1 MEPSPAQRAA
11 RDRIAAQL
19 AQAGFALPGTL
30 TVRAYACGKPGC
42 RCHADPPRL
51 HGPYAEWTR
60 KIGGKTIT
68 RRLTPRQLA
77 EYQPLFDNAKK
88 LRTLLSELQ
97 DLTLQIIETGTTR
110 EPSTPAEPEPAAPE
124 NVGEARLTC
133 GQPSSQTPF
142 AQVNPKRED
151 HSTGINLQ
159 GQVRSSLDSSHPTR
173 RMGAVAVLGGI
184 WEIAFCASPSGGT
197 SGAGHGQRL
206 QCRAGRGRAPCRRR
220 VFEHLGSAPGS
231 TPLRGG
237 RSGRGHGPDGG
248 AVQTGHRPADRG
260 LQLAE
265 QRPGHFSS
273 FWPADGIWAKTMRS
287 VGRGAQPPRLLLGRS
302 P

>member
-11 RDRIAAQL
+11 RDQIAAQL

-68 RRLTPRQLA
+68 RRLNPAELA

-97 DLTLQIIETGTTR
+97 DLTLQVIETDSTR
-110 EPSTPAEPEPAAPE
+110 EPSTPAEPEPHTPE

-142 AQVNPKRED
+142 AQASPKRED
-151 HSTGINLQ
+151 L
-159 GQVRSSLDSSHPTR
+159 
-173 RMGAVAVLGGI
+173 A
-184 WEIAFCASPSGGT
+184 
-197 SGAGHGQRL
+197 
-206 QCRAGRGRAPCRRR
+206 
-220 VFEHLGSAPGS
+220 HLCS
-231 TPLRGG
+231 
-237 RSGRGHGPDGG
+237 
-248 AVQTGHRPADRG
+248 
-260 LQLAE
+260 
-265 QRPGHFSS
+265 
-273 FWPADGIWAKTMRS
+273 
-287 VGRGAQPPRLLLGRS
+287 
-302 P
+302 